1 MKKITITE
9 WLNRYENTSAAKKT
23 ALVYTLEKRVY
34 MSLVDSLEGLPVTIF
49 ARVDNSGN
57 EYDILRLDL
66 KQIDLLRLRDK
77 GAALLGWAK
86 DIFPKER
93 HNKGEIIERLV
104 IERYNGKPAKVG
116 TPYYEAGDAIIAGI
130 ETQIKYSDGTLA
142 RIDTIRNQWNKQKKK
157 KG

>member
-1 MKKITITE
+1 MKKLTVND
-9 WLNRYENTSAAKKT
+9 WLHRYEQTSAAKKT
-23 ALVYTLEKRVY
+23 AIVYTLEKRVY

-49 ARVDNSGN
+49 SRVDKSGA

-66 KQIDLLRLRDK
+66 KQIDLLHLSDK

-93 HNKGEIIERLV
+93 HNKGAIVESLV
-104 IERYNGKPAKVG
+104 IEKYHGQAAKTG
-116 TPYYEAGDAIIAGI
+116 AAYYESGDAIIAGM
-130 ETQIKYSDGTLA
+130 ETQIKYQDGTLA
-142 RIDTIRNQWNKQKKK
+142 DIETIRKQWKKR